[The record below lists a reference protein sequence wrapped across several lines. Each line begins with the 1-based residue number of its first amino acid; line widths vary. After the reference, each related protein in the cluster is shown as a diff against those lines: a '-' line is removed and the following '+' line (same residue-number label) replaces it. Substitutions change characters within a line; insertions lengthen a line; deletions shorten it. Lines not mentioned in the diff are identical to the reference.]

1 MWLYIKYMVSI
12 RCKMIVKSELDTL
25 GVRHG
30 NVELGKV
37 EIEENLTPD
46 QYKKLQKGLERA
58 KLELMDEK
66 DSMLVE
72 NIKNIIVE
80 MIHYSDV
87 PLKLNFSEYLAAKLN
102 HSYNSLG
109 NLFSQTTGTTIE
121 QYIIAHKIERAKEL
135 LLYDELSL
143 KEIAHE
149 LHYKSVSHLSG
160 QFKKV
165 TGLTPTYFKSLGQF
179 KSRKSLEDI

>member
-12 RCKMIVKSELDTL
+12 RCKMVVKSELDKI

-30 NVELGKV
+30 GVELGKV
-37 EIEENLTPD
+37 EIAESLTPN
-46 QYKKLQKGLERA
+46 QRKKFQNGLQRA

-72 NIKNIIVE
+72 KIKNIIVE

-87 PLKLNFSEYLAAKLN
+87 PLNLNFSEFLTEKLN
-102 HSYNSLG
+102 HNYNSLSK
-109 NLFSQTTGTTIE
+109 LFTHTTGITIE
-121 QYIIAHKIERAKEL
+121 QFIISHKIERVKEL

-143 KEIAHE
+143 KEIAQL
-149 LHYKSVSHLSG
+149 LHYKSISHLSG
-160 QFKKV
+160 QFKKF
-165 TGLTPTYFKSLGQF
+165 TGLKPTYFKSLGQY
-179 KSRKSLEDI
+179 KRRRSLEDI